1 VSKQGI
7 DDMAELQKF
16 TKNELIEYILAIS
29 FMVRQHPPVQTIL
42 ELKAEKIHK
51 KIDKNLQEM
60 DALIT
65 AAQNKQ
71 ITAGEFSERHYKL
84 SAQWTRLNDELR
96 SIENKLYKR

>member
-1 VSKQGI
+1 MNDQEIV
-7 DDMAELQKF
+7 DRANLQKF
-16 TKNELIEYILAIS
+16 TKDELIEYILAIS

-51 KIDKNLQEM
+51 KIDKNLQET

-84 SAQWTRLNDELR
+84 SAQWTRLDDELR